1 MKMFPNVFF
10 FLHQAIIYATLTLP
24 LFRAREYELARLII
38 FTLNILIKF
47 LALSLIT
54 V

>member
-1 MKMFPNVFF
+1 MKMFPNVF
-10 FLHQAIIYATLTLP
+10 FLHQAIIYATLTFP